1 MDKNNH
7 LTYSAIEVPA
17 LCVNNCVLSLPS
29 TVLAFASQGISLKSR
44 MPNLLHKSHPNVISS
59 RQDQ

>member
-17 LCVNNCVLSLPS
+17 LCVNNCVLLLPS
-29 TVLAFASQGISLKSR
+29 TVLAFESQGISLRSR
-44 MPNLLHKSHPNVISS
+44 MPN
-59 RQDQ
+59 